1 MGLTPLR
8 NWGALNIHRVPF
20 KARLCTGCLV
30 VGLWAMNP
38 VDTSAIWAPDVL
50 GRTKLDE
57 RRWAYGITA
66 PFDMAPHIPDL
77 METKVSLDGKLFK
90 IRGIVPGAPFVPIK
104 AGELVEILV
113 VLCS

>member
-1 MGLTPLR
+1 MEIADLLTGPDAVLASVKAS
-8 NWGALNIHRVPF
+8 GKKALLAELA
-20 KARLCTGCLV
+20 ARCA
-30 VGLWAMNP
+30 AM
-38 VDTSAIWAPDVL
+38 L
-50 GRTKLDE
+50 KLDE

-104 AGELVEILV
+104 AGEFVEILV
-113 VLCS
+113 VTL